1 MKKNLKTMIALFAII
16 LISQSSVMAGKKKEV
31 KEIKILTTAVCGMC
45 EDRLEHNMK
54 FEKGV
59 TAVDLDLPSKIITI
73 NYRADKTNP
82 DKLRKAIS
90 NIGYDADK
98 VPANQKAYD
107 KLPACCKKDVAP
119 H

>member
-1 MKKNLKTMIALFAII
+1 MKRAIRTMMAVMAIMLITQSPLFAE
-16 LISQSSVMAGKKKEV
+16 KKKEI
-31 KEIKILTTAVCGMC
+31 KEIQIMTTAVCGMC

-73 NYRADKTNP
+73 NYRTDKTNP

-90 NIGYDADK
+90 EIGYDADD
-98 VPANQKAYD
+98 VPANQKAYE
-107 KLPACCKKDVAP
+107 KLPACCKKDVEP

>member
-1 MKKNLKTMIALFAII
+1 MKTKIKTMIAVLVIM
-16 LISQSSVMAGKKKEV
+16 LISQNPLMAEKKKEV
-31 KEIKILTTAVCGMC
+31 KEIKILTTAVCSMC

-59 TAVDLDLPSKIITI
+59 TAVDLDLPSKVITI
-73 NYRADKTNP
+73 SYRTDKTNP

-90 NIGYDADK
+90 AIGYDADD

>member
-1 MKKNLKTMIALFAII
+1 MKTIFRTLVAVFTLLILSQGSVIAA
-16 LISQSSVMAGKKKEV
+16 KKKEV
-31 KEIKILTTAVCGMC
+31 KEIKIKTTAVCGMC

-59 TAVDLDLPSKIITI
+59 TAVDLDLPSQVMTI
-73 NYRADKTNP
+73 SYRTNKTNP

-90 NIGYDADK
+90 KIGYDADTI
-98 VPANQKAYD
+98 PADPKAYE
-107 KLPACCKKDVAP
+107 KLPACCKKDVEP

>member
-1 MKKNLKTMIALFAII
+1 MKTHLKSMIALIAII
-16 LISQSSVMAGKKKEV
+16 LISQSSVMAEKKKEV

-45 EDRLEHNMK
+45 KDRLEHNMK

-59 TAVDLDLPSKIITI
+59 TSVDLDLPSQIITI
-73 NYRADKTNP
+73 KYRTNKTNP

-90 NIGYDADK
+90 DIGYDADN
-98 VPANQKAYD
+98 VPANPKAYD
-107 KLPACCKKDVAP
+107 KLSACCKRDVAP